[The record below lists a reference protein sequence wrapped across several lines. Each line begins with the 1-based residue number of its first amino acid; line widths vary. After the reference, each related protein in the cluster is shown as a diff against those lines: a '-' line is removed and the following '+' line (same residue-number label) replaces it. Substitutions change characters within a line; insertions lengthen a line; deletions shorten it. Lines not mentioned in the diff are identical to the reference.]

1 MKKILLTGMLA
12 VALLTS
18 AFAQAPAVFRH
29 PGVFSSQAELAF
41 IKSKV
46 AANSGPI
53 VQGYNVLAGDS
64 RGNLNYTPEPYAVV
78 YVVGSGGSPQE
89 AAFRRDAH
97 AAYAH
102 AIRWVVTGNVSHR
115 NKAVQILN
123 AWSATFQSM
132 TTDAGTPN
140 QRTLEASWALPIW
153 VAGAE
158 IIRYYNNGAAG
169 WAPSEVT
176 RFESFVNKVLTY
188 VNGPIYQTAN
198 WLISKDLALMSA
210 GIFMNNA
217 SLYNQGYNHV
227 TGQLDQINTAGQI
240 PELFRDFV
248 HSQYVLIGLSQCAE
262 VAHQQGSDALF
273 TRTSGASQP
282 RLLLGAEAY
291 VKGLLGTGSPNY
303 RTDSEW
309 ARKSAP
315 YEILLSRYTALG
327 LSVPQTRTYVLNQN
341 RPETAIEDHFLG
353 WLSATHAELPTGTD
367 PNPGC
372 VPAAASSDDGNV
384 PSNVLDNDL
393 NTRWSANGDGQWI
406 QFCLS
411 APASVTGVQIAFY
424 SGNTRTTTFDIQVSN
439 NPSAGWTTVSAGL
452 TSSGTSVELETF
464 SFTPVTAQ
472 YVRIL
477 GHGNSVNA
485 WNSLTEVKVSTAAP
499 TIPIGQTIWLRGF
512 NNQYVSSKNGV
523 GPMWCNATAVAGWNG
538 FLVVDAGG
546 GKIALQNQ
554 GMFVSSENGT
564 QAITCNRPA
573 YEDWEKFD
581 WVANTDGT
589 ISLRGF
595 NGFYVSSENGTVAM
609 TCTRATIGGWEAF
622 AWGVVAPA
630 GAARLTVTA
639 ANDAVSVYPNT
650 VSDKVNYTLP
660 EGTQGHRVQVKDQ
673 TGRVVYT
680 VTSAD
685 ATSLDA
691 SSWKSGLYYIT
702 ITADG
707 VQKSFKV
714 IKP

>member
-1 MKKILLTGMLA
+1 MLA
-12 VALLTS
+12 VALSTAAL
-18 AFAQAPAVFRH
+18 AQAPAVFRH
-29 PGVFSSQAELAF
+29 PGVFSSQTELDF

-64 RGNLNYTPEPYAVV
+64 RANLNYNPEPYADV
-78 YVVGSGGSPQE
+78 YVVGSGGSAQE

-102 AIRWVVTGNVSHR
+102 ALRWVVTGNVAHR

-123 AWSATFQSM
+123 AWSALFRSIYS
-132 TTDAGTPN
+132 DASTPR
-140 QRTLEASWALPIW
+140 QPTLEAAWALPIW
-153 VAGAE
+153 LAGAE
-158 IIRYYNNGAAG
+158 IIRTYNGGAAA
-169 WAPSEVT
+169 WPATEVT
-176 RFESFVNKVLTY
+176 RFESFTRKVLAY
-188 VNGPIYQTAN
+188 VDGPTWDAEN
-198 WLISKDLALMSA
+198 WLISRDLSRMAA
-210 GIFMNNA
+210 GIFLNDA
-217 SLYNQGYNHV
+217 SIYNRGYNDV
-227 TGQLDQINTAGQI
+227 LTYFDKIKNDGRI
-240 PELFRDFV
+240 PEIDRDFV
-248 HSQYVLIGLSQCAE
+248 HSQYVLIGLAQSAE
-262 VAHQQGSDALF
+262 VAHQQGNDGLF
-273 TRTSGASQP
+273 TRTVGTTQP
-282 RLLLGAEAY
+282 NLLTGAEAY
-291 VKGLLGTGSPNY
+291 VKGLLGTGTPNY
-303 RTDSEW
+303 RTESEW

-327 LSVPQTRTYVLNQN
+327 RSVPQTRTYVLNQN
-341 RPETAIEDHFLG
+341 RAETAIEDHFLG
-353 WLSATHAELPTGTD
+353 WLTATHSELPTGTD

-372 VPAAASSDDGNV
+372 VPVAASSDDGNI

-411 APASVTGVQIAFY
+411 APASVTGIQIAFY
-424 SGNTRTTTFDIQVSN
+424 SGNTRTTTFDVQVSN

-452 TSSGTSVELETF
+452 ISSGTSVELETF
-464 SFTPVTAQ
+464 SFAPVTAQ

-485 WNSLTEVKVSTAAP
+485 WNSLSEVKVITAAP

-554 GMFVSSENGT
+554 SFFVSSENGT
-564 QAITCNRPA
+564 QAITCNRA
-573 YEDWEKFD
+573 TYQDWEKFD
-581 WVANTDGT
+581 WIANTDGT
-589 ISLRGF
+589 VSLRGF

-630 GAARLTVTA
+630 AAARLAVST
-639 ANDAVSVYPNT
+639 ANDVVSVYPNT
-650 VSDKVNYTLP
+650 VSDNVNYTLP
-660 EGTQGHRVQVKDQ
+660 EGTTGHRVQVKDQ

-680 VTSAD
+680 ATRAD

-691 SSWKSGLYYIT
+691 SAWKSGLYYIT

-707 VQKSFKV
+707 VQKSVKV

>member
-29 PGVFSSQAELAF
+29 PGVFSSQAELNF

-64 RGNLNYTPEPYAVV
+64 RANLNYNPEPYAVV

-169 WAPSEVT
+169 WASSEVT

-227 TGQLDQINTAGQI
+227 TGQLDQITTAGQI

-327 LSVPQTRTYVLNQN
+327 LNVPQTRTYVLNQN

-372 VPAAASSDDGNV
+372 VPATASSDDGNV
-384 PSNVLDNDL
+384 PANVLDNDL

-439 NPSAGWTTVSAGL
+439 NPSAGWTTVGAGL

-464 SFTPVTAQ
+464 SFAPVTAQ

-499 TIPIGQTIWLRGF
+499 TIPIGQTIWLRGV

-554 GMFVSSENGT
+554 NMFVSSENGT
-564 QAITCNRPA
+564 QAITCNRA
-573 YEDWEKFD
+573 TYGDWEKFD
-581 WVANTDGT
+581 WVANADGT

-630 GAARLTVTA
+630 GAARLAVTT
-639 ANDAVSVYPNT
+639 ANDVVSVYPNT

-673 TGRVVYT
+673 TGRVVYAAT
-680 VTSAD
+680 RID

-691 SSWKSGLYYIT
+691 AGWKSGLYYIT